1 MNAHYILITFALFTK
16 KSIEVFFCL
25 LLFPKGKQMMN
36 VHNIVLFSFS
46 IIMVPTALVPPQRGP
61 NEKLTTSMCNAPE
74 RTETDVY
81 AVVQGSHSNT
91 GSKIC
96 CLIQVYIH

>member
-16 KSIEVFFCL
+16 KSIEVFV
-25 LLFPKGKQMMN
+25 KQMMN
-36 VHNIVLFSFS
+36 VRNIVLFSFS

-91 GSKIC
+91 GSKIY